1 MDMGEVMQ
9 QVADRLDTIPGLRV
23 FGYPPD
29 KPPPAPSAV
38 VTYPGTLT
46 YDGGYARGMDRMD
59 PTVVA
64 LVGKV
69 SDRTARDRISKYANG
84 SGDESFKQ
92 LLEAEDWEHSTF
104 DSMRV
109 TQVEFDVIAIG
120 AVEYLS
126 ATFTL
131 DIVGKGA

>member
-1 MDMGEVMQ
+1 MGVVMQ

-38 VTYPGTLT
+38 VTYPGLLT
-46 YDGGYARGMDRMD
+46 FDGGYARGMDRMD

-69 SDRTARDRISKYANG
+69 SERTARDRISLYCNG
-84 SGDESFKQ
+84 SGPESFKAV
-92 LLEAEDWEHSTF
+92 LEAEGWEHSAF
-104 DSMRV
+104 DSLRV
-109 TQVEFDVIAIG
+109 TQVEFDIIAIG

-131 DIVGKGA
+131 DIVGEGA

>member
-1 MDMGEVMQ
+1 MDMGAVMQ
-9 QVADRLDTIPGLRV
+9 QVADRLDTIAGLRV
-23 FGYPPD
+23 FAYPPD
-29 KPPPAPSAV
+29 KPPSAPAAV

-46 YDGGYARGMDRMD
+46 FDGGYNRGMDRLD

-69 SDRTARDRISKYANG
+69 DTRTARDRIAKYCAG
-84 SGDESFKQ
+84 SGVESFKQ
-92 LLEAEDWEHSTF
+92 VLESGEYTAF
-104 DSMRV
+104 DTLRV
-109 TQVEFDVIAIG
+109 TQVEFDILTIG

-131 DIVGKGA
+131 DVVGKGA

>member
-1 MDMGEVMQ
+1 MDMGAVMQ
-9 QVADRLDTIPGLRV
+9 QVADRLDTISGLRV

-92 LLEAEDWEHSTF
+92 LLEAEGWAHSEF
-104 DSMRV
+104 DSVRV

-120 AVEYLS
+120 AIEYLS

>member
-1 MDMGEVMQ
+1 MDMGAVMQ
-9 QVADRLDTIPGLRV
+9 AVADRLDTIPNLRV

-38 VTYPGTLT
+38 VTYPGTLA
-46 YDGGYARGMDRMD
+46 YDAAYARGMDKMD

-69 SDRTARDRISKYANG
+69 SDRTARDRIGKYCNG
-84 SGDESFKQ
+84 SGAESFKA
-92 LLEAEDWEHSTF
+92 LLEAEDWEHPTF
-104 DSMRV
+104 DSLRV
-109 TQVEFDVIAIG
+109 TQVEFDIIAIG
-120 AVEYLS
+120 AVEYLA

-131 DIVGKGA
+131 DIVGEGA